1 MVSHDATEGGGRPRL
16 EEMGSRTGIVAAV
29 LAAVVVSGCGGGGDD
44 RPDDAT
50 SAPETTE
57 TTDPP
62 SPAPASPT
70 VVPEPGTVPPNWL
83 GTRELPRTDAGYAE
97 AQPTPPELRNRRF
110 TLPDSLPALP
120 GDGFASRV
128 ADPAPARV
136 IARSTW
142 KRGCPVGRRDL
153 AWVRLTF
160 WGFDGARHTG
170 ELLVNGRAVKDLVEA
185 FRRLYEA
192 RFPLE
197 EMRIPKAGEAKA
209 APTGDGNNTVA
220 FACRPT
226 RGATTYSEHAYGLA
240 VDINPFQNPYVKG
253 DVVLPELA
261 SAYVDRGNV
270 RPGMITADG
279 PVVRAFTAIGWG
291 WGGGWKSLK
300 DYQHFSESGR

>member
-1 MVSHDATEGGGRPRL
+1 M
-16 EEMGSRTGIVAAV
+16 
-29 LAAVVVSGCGGGGDD
+29 SGCGGGGDD
-44 RPDDAT
+44 RSDDAT
-50 SAPETTE
+50 SAPETTATSE
-57 TTDPP
+57 ASPTTEPP

-70 VVPEPGTVPPNWL
+70 VPEPGTVPPNWL
-83 GTRELPRTDAGYAE
+83 GTRVLPRTDAGFGK

-110 TLPDSLPALP
+110 TIPDSLPALP

-142 KRGCPVGRRDL
+142 RQGCPVGRRDL

-197 EMRIPKAGEAKA
+197 EMRIPRAAEATA
-209 APTGDGNNTVA
+209 PPTGDGNNTVA
-220 FACRPT
+220 FACRAT
-226 RGATTYSEHAYGLA
+226 RGATSFSEHAYGLA

-261 SAYVDRGNV
+261 SSYVNRKNV

-279 PVVRAFTAIGWG
+279 PVVRAFSAIGWG
-291 WGGGWKSLK
+291 WGGGWKNLK